1 MDQEAHLIIFP
12 LAGSVALLMQSH
24 GSGYSGR
31 PIYLTEPAPPVD
43 ALRLVLL
50 ARRAKVNALESGEAS
65 RSKSFWVHHDANL
78 VTHLFGSKGRPGRLH
93 QELRDWLRRKARHSA
108 GSSELKEYQIA
119 AVVATDNLLT
129 EEEFED
135 INWLQLLPKRA
146 AMPLNIA
153 IIKAHKVYDLS
164 GLRLRNFLADQG
176 LRPPSASALRQ
187 RWRYLKKLLASRR

>member
-1 MDQEAHLIIFP
+1 MQEYH
-12 LAGSVALLMQSH
+12 
-24 GSGYSGR
+24 
-31 PIYLTEPAPPVD
+31 
-43 ALRLVLL
+43 
-50 ARRAKVNALESGEAS
+50 
-65 RSKSFWVHHDANL
+65 
-78 VTHLFGSKGRPGRLH
+78 
-93 QELRDWLRRKARHSA
+93 
-108 GSSELKEYQIA
+108 IA
-119 AVVATDNLLT
+119 AVVAADNLLT

-135 INWLQLLPKRA
+135 IDWQQLLPKRA